1 MIISVSYN
9 KITGA
14 IEASSDISIVP
25 VEVNPDSIVD
35 TSDALNFRIAVNTT
49 AYEEVNSLM
58 EENPID

>member
-35 TSDALNFRIAVNTT
+35 TSDALSFRIAVNTT
-49 AYEEVNSLM
+49 AYEDVNSLM

>member
-1 MIISVSYN
+1 MIIFVSYN

-35 TSDALNFRIAVNTT
+35 TSDALSFRIAVNTT
-49 AYEEVNSLM
+49 AYEDVNSLM